1 MTRTADVLEVVNLLH
16 KMAEVAD
23 SLRPCF
29 EECESYTGED
39 GDEDT
44 PRWEAAQTM
53 LEHIDTVSAFDELAG
68 EFEEA
73 NDTVVEA
80 ESCEE
85 VPA

>member
-1 MTRTADVLEVVNLLH
+1 MLH
-16 KMAEVAD
+16 KVAELAGG
-23 SLRPCF
+23 LRCFF

-68 EFEEA
+68 EFEET